1 MYKNQ
6 LEEVSSTVAMVL
18 EHLTYMKQENLNLQ
32 GKSSKDQQDLEKNCQ
47 ENEEYRQRH
56 CLRYKNMKKKENET
70 SKKVVEAVKFLI
82 SQMHSLI
89 VHIVLAE
96 LMTLIVHFTTF
107 RHCTMF
113 YSEKKELKNGLKAH
127 LNKIQI
133 RPTDQS
139 EKISKQYSQCRI
151 HMC

>member
-47 ENEEYRQRH
+47 ENEQHGQRL
-56 CLRYKNMKKKENET
+56 CLRYKNMKKQENES
-70 SKKVVEAVKFLI
+70 SKKVLEAVKCLI

-96 LMTLIVHFTTF
+96 LMT
-107 RHCTMF
+107 
-113 YSEKKELKNGLKAH
+113 
-127 LNKIQI
+127 Q
-133 RPTDQS
+133 
-139 EKISKQYSQCRI
+139 
-151 HMC
+151 